1 MSKKPPTPKDKHHQ
15 PSTASPE
22 QAPGHNAPR
31 PSHAGTFWRVVAAI
45 LSGVL
50 LTLAFPPAE
59 QAWLAWLAL
68 LPLLLVPTPRTWLE
82 RLAIGYL
89 FGYSHFASCLHWL
102 NEVGFGA
109 GWLLA
114 LWCAL
119 FPMLWYAVT
128 AALFWRLKDQR
139 TASFPGA
146 GPLFIPSE
154 LHLAGTGIFMAL
166 LWVTLEWCRGWVLT
180 GFSWNQLGVSQYRHP
195 ALLAITTWTG
205 VYGLSFII
213 VLVNAVLAGEASRQL
228 RQLIAPHK
236 RYIPWHLCLGVLGVL
251 PLGLAAIHKL
261 PELPQETPS
270 LRVAAI
276 QGNIPQCRVWTRE
289 QYDDA
294 LRAYDT
300 LSRQAVGDTAN
311 LDLIVWPESA
321 LPAPLDELDYRV
333 MRLKLLKDTGVPML
347 IGSLQDRRVPESPDG
362 QSFNSAFHLKL
373 DGTIADYYDKV
384 HRVPFGE
391 YTPFGD
397 QFPWLREMIGM
408 GRDLTPGRGFHTIQ
422 LPKNTCAGVN
432 ICFEDAFALP
442 SRAFTLQGAE
452 ILFTITNDAWYNQSC
467 GAAQHASHAVL
478 RAVENRR
485 PFLRSGNNSHTM
497 LITPTGQMLGQ
508 IRDRKTGSDFTRD
521 FQAYDL
527 PIHDWGMTFYTRFG
541 DVFAQLCAL
550 LCIAALL
557 QFLIRPWF
565 QLKKQQLATIDK
577 ARK

>member
-1 MSKKPPTPKDKHHQ
+1 MSSKASSPQDASQKK
-15 PSTASPE
+15 ASPA
-22 QAPGHNAPR
+22 QSPGHDSPR
-31 PSHAGTFWRVVAAI
+31 PSHAGTFWRMVAAI
-45 LSGVL
+45 LSGL
-50 LTLAFPPAE
+50 LLSLAFPPAE

-82 RLAIGYL
+82 RLATGYL
-89 FGYSHFASCLHWL
+89 FGYAHFSTCLHWL

-119 FPMLWYAVT
+119 FPMVWYALT
-128 AALFWRLKDQR
+128 SALFWRLKDHR

-154 LHLAGTGIFMAL
+154 LHLAGAGLFTAL
-166 LWVTLEWCRGWVLT
+166 LWVTLEWCRGWLLT
-180 GFSWNQLGVSQYRHP
+180 GFPWNQLGVSQYRHP
-195 ALLAITTWTG
+195 ALLAITAWTG
-205 VYGLSFII
+205 VHGLSFII

-236 RYIPWHLCLGVLGVL
+236 RQIPWHLCLGVLAML
-251 PLGLAAIHKL
+251 PLGFTAIRK
-261 PELPQETPS
+261 PAETPQNVPL

-276 QGNIPQCRVWTRE
+276 QGNIPQCRVWTAE
-289 QYDDA
+289 QYADA
-294 LRAYDT
+294 MRAYNT
-300 LSRQAVGDTAN
+300 LSRQAANETEN
-311 LDLIVWPESA
+311 LDLIVWPEAA
-321 LPAPLDELDYRV
+321 LPAPLDELNNRV
-333 MRLKLLKDTGVPML
+333 IRLKLLKDTGIPLL
-347 IGSLQDRRVPESPDG
+347 IGSLQDRSTPDAPEGDT
-362 QSFNSAFHLKL
+362 FNSAFLL
-373 DGTIADYYDKV
+373 NTDGTIADYYDKV

-408 GRDLTPGRGFHTIQ
+408 GRDLTPGKGFHPIL
-422 LPKNTCAGVN
+422 LPKGACAGVN
-432 ICFEDAFALP
+432 ICFEDAFSLP
-442 SRAFTLQGAE
+442 SREFTLQGAK
-452 ILFTITNDAWYNQSC
+452 ILFTLTNDSWYNQSS
-467 GAAQHASHAVL
+467 GAAQHTSHAVM

-508 IRDRKTGSDFTRD
+508 LRDRKTGSDFTRD

-527 PIHDWGMTFYTRFG
+527 PIHNWGTTFYTRHG
-541 DVFAQLCAL
+541 DVFAHVCAL
-550 LCIAALL
+550 LCIITIAKVLL
-557 QFLIRPWF
+557 QPWF
-565 QLKKQQLATIDK
+565 LLKNRQLATIDS